1 MSLNY
6 TVSPKYKLRRDTG
19 FTLVELMITVTIA
32 GILIGLAIP
41 SFKSTIQSNRLTTEA
56 NEFVTALNFARS
68 EAVKRG
74 VPVTVRKVDSNSSTN
89 LSTSANW
96 ESGWDVFTDATS
108 NGSFD
113 SSTDVLLKS
122 HVPLQALYTLRGDGG
137 TTGFGD
143 YITFRPSGQSHLSG
157 IFVLCDASDNNE
169 VAEANTS
176 RLIMVNAVGRVRMG
190 ADTNSPK
197 DNIPNIDTTTNS
209 TDCTP

>member
-6 TVSPKYKLRRDTG
+6 ILIPRHRLRRDTG

-56 NEFVTALNFARS
+56 NEFVTALNLARS

-89 LSTSANW
+89 LSASANW

-108 NGSFD
+108 NGNFD
-113 SSTDVLLKS
+113 STTDVLIKT
-122 HVPLQALYTLRGDGG
+122 HAPLQTSYTLRGDGG
-137 TTGFGD
+137 TTGFGN
-143 YITFRPSGQSHLSG
+143 YITFRPSGQSHISG

-169 VAEANTS
+169 DAEANTS
-176 RLIMVNAVGRVRMG
+176 RLIMVNVVGRVRMG

-197 DNIPNIDTTTNS
+197 DDIPNIDATTNS
-209 TDCTP
+209 SDCTP